1 MPPSITDLNSPLI
14 FLRVAVSACQQEDQ
28 IDMSHQLHNLVCR
41 SVLYRNPRSL
51 LCLLVFALFIL
62 SGCGLRQDT
71 SLIDNDQAAILTSI
85 QITPSDIDLPLGLTQ
100 QFTATGW
107 FSDGSAQDLTNLVT
121 WVSSSPHVVKINS
134 NGLAVTAG
142 AGASNITAATR
153 SATAH
158 ASVTIRPATLE
169 SELHEPLREQYIWS
183 AAGESGTDVRYF
195 RAVFHAQ
202 NVPAKTTLYIAGP
215 RSIVAY
221 LNGKLVVNVQASAT
235 ALTMP
240 LVAVADLSA
249 TLQRGRNLLAVACSN
264 GEDMVAK
271 IVPALPGV
279 NVSPILISGSDW
291 KATTVGEVGWELPTH
306 EDGNWVPAE
315 SLGGIEADAERF
327 NGKRDSEMYRWAGYD
342 GISPFLA
349 RKKSSALAVERASEG
364 AGQFFNLQALTKPVL
379 REDFSVRIPQSIHS
393 DSDYPSFVLDFGRET
408 NGRLEIES
416 DSPDVA
422 KIRIRYGESI
432 EETLLQ
438 PYYGENELT
447 VPPGVTMYGP
457 KAGFRFAQ
465 VKFVS
470 GPTILKVKKLG
481 VDEIY
486 YPAGFRGFFNSSD
499 PILNR
504 IWAVGARTAQLTM
517 QEGIWDGIKRD
528 RLKWSGDFYVS
539 GRVIHSVFGDR
550 LLTQKTIDFLGSQ
563 SLGLK
568 GDVNNIPG
576 YSAFWVMAL
585 SDYFRRSG
593 DAPFLINHKAELIA
607 VLNSMKNSLDT
618 RGLIVF
624 DPSVFPFVDWS
635 PDLFTDTPES
645 RKATQFSFFKAFMD
659 GAWLL
664 DQIGDTSEAAT
675 ARSCADVVKSAAQ
688 SVLLDT
694 ASNTFGS
701 RWQTN
706 AMATFSRITTPD
718 QDEAIWQNV
727 LSKPPGSEVTPYYN
741 YFVTTAMAQTGRRK
755 QALDWVRAYW
765 GGMLEEGAT
774 TFWEAYDL
782 SWPKEDFHAFL
793 KADRTQGYYV
803 SLCHSWSSGPTA
815 WLMEQV
821 LGIQSTAAGFSEVSI
836 RPDLVDLQWVQG
848 SEPTPTGEI
857 SVQYHARNGLEGT
870 INLPRGVRAFV
881 SFPVNSG
888 QTSVLIN
895 ETSVRGVP
903 SESGSRLVVVL
914 SHVGTY
920 HFWTGLREE
929 GVH

>member
-1 MPPSITDLNSPLI
+1 MFRDDASQHHQFELPSYLPSC
-14 FLRVAVSACQQEDQ
+14 RG
-28 IDMSHQLHNLVCR
+28 IDMNHQIYNMVCR
-41 SVLYRNPRSL
+41 SVLCRNPLSL
-51 LCLLVFALFIL
+51 SCLLVFVLLIL
-62 SGCGLRQDT
+62 PGCGLRQDI
-71 SLIDNDQAAILTSI
+71 SLIDHNQAPILTSI
-85 QITPSDIDLPLGLTQ
+85 QITPSDIDLPFGLTQ
-100 QFTATGW
+100 QFTATGS
-107 FSDGSAQDLTNLVT
+107 FSDGSTQDLTSLAR
-121 WVSSSPHVVKINS
+121 WVSSSPHVANINS
-134 NGLAVTAG
+134 NGLAMTVGVGT
-142 AGASNITAATR
+142 SSITAA
-153 SATAH
+153 AGPVTAH
-158 ASVTIRPATLE
+158 ASVLIRPATLE

-183 AAGESGTDVRYF
+183 AVAERGADVHYF
-195 RAVFHAQ
+195 RAVFRAHHI
-202 NVPAKTTLYIAGP
+202 PAKTTLYIAGP
-215 RSIVAY
+215 GSIVAY
-221 LNGKLVVNVQASAT
+221 LNGKLVVNVQASAM

-240 LVAVADLSA
+240 LVAVADVSA
-249 TLQRGRNLLAVACSN
+249 TLQLGENLLAVACSN

-271 IVPALPGV
+271 IVPALPSV
-279 NVSPILISGSDW
+279 NVSPILISGSNW
-291 KATTVGEVGWELPTH
+291 KVTTLREVGWELPAH
-306 EDGNWVPAE
+306 EDGNWARAE

-349 RKKSSALAVERASEG
+349 RKASSALAVERASEG
-364 AGQFFNLQALTKPVL
+364 AGQFFNLQALTEPVS

-416 DSPDVA
+416 DSPDIA
-422 KIRIRYGESI
+422 KIHIRYGESI
-432 EETLLQ
+432 EEALLQ

-447 VPPGVTMYGP
+447 VPPQVTVYGP
-457 KAGFRFAQ
+457 KAGFRFAE

-486 YPAGFRGFFNSSD
+486 YPAGFRGFFDSSD
-499 PILNR
+499 PTLNR

-528 RLKWSGDFYVS
+528 RRKWSGDFFVS
-539 GRVIHSVFGDR
+539 GRVIHSVFWER
-550 LLTQKTIDFLGSQ
+550 FLTQRTIDFLGSQ
-563 SLGLK
+563 SLGPR

-576 YSAFWVMAL
+576 YSAFWVMIL

-593 DAPFLINHKAELIA
+593 DTPFLISHKAELIA
-607 VLNSMKNSLDT
+607 VLKSMKNSLDA
-618 RGLIVF
+618 RGLVVF
-624 DPSVFPFVDWS
+624 DLSIQPFVDWS

-645 RKATQFSFFKAFMD
+645 RKATQFAFFKAFMD

-664 DQIGDTSEAAT
+664 DQIGDTLEAAT
-675 ARSCADVVKSAAQ
+675 ARTCADVVKSAAQ

-706 AMATFSRITTPD
+706 AMATFSRIATPD

-755 QALDWVRAYW
+755 QALDWIRAYW
-765 GGMLEEGAT
+765 GGMLGEGAT

-821 LGIQSTAAGFSEVSI
+821 LGIQPTAAGFSEVSI

-848 SEPTPTGEI
+848 SEPTPTGDI
-857 SVQYHARNGLEGT
+857 SVQYRARNGLEGT
-870 INLPRGVRAFV
+870 ISLPGGTRAFI

-888 QTSVLIN
+888 QTSVNIN
-895 ETSVRGVP
+895 GTSVRGIS

-914 SHVGTY
+914 SHAGTY
-920 HFWTGLREE
+920 HFWTGSRAEA
-929 GVH
+929 VP

>member
-1 MPPSITDLNSPLI
+1 MS
-14 FLRVAVSACQQEDQ
+14 QQV
-28 IDMSHQLHNLVCR
+28 HNLLCPFVPHR
-41 SVLYRNPRSL
+41 TLRRL
-51 LCLLVFALFIL
+51 LCLLVLILFIFL
-62 SGCGLRQDT
+62 SCGLSQDI
-71 SLIDNDQAAILTSI
+71 SRIAVVDHDQPTILTSI
-85 QITPSDIDLPLGLTQ
+85 QIIPSEIDLPLGLTQ
-100 QFTATGW
+100 QFTVTGS
-107 FSDGSAQDLTNLVT
+107 FTDGTSQDLTNLVS
-121 WVSSSPHVVKINS
+121 WVSSSPHVAKINS
-134 NGLAVTAG
+134 NGLVVTVG
-142 AGASNITAATR
+142 AGASKITATIR
-153 SATAH
+153 SVTAH
-158 ASVTIRPATLE
+158 ASVKITPATLE

-183 AAGESGTDVRYF
+183 ALAESEANVHYF
-195 RAVFHAQ
+195 RTVFHVDQ
-202 NVPAKTTLYIAGP
+202 IPAKTTLYIAGP
-215 RSIVAY
+215 GNIVAY
-221 LNGKLVVNVQASAT
+221 LNGKLVVNVQTDAT

-240 LVAVADLSA
+240 LVAVADVSA
-249 TLQRGRNLLAVACSN
+249 TLQLGRNLLAVACSN
-264 GEDMVAK
+264 GDDMVAK

-279 NVSPILISGSDW
+279 NVSPILISGSNW
-291 KATTVGEVGWELPTH
+291 KVTTVKEVGWELPAH
-306 EDGNWVPAE
+306 EDGNWASAE
-315 SLGGIEADAERF
+315 SLGGIEANEERF

-349 RKKSSALAVERASEG
+349 RKTSSALTVEKASEG
-364 AGQFFNLQALTKPVL
+364 AGQFFNLQAVTKLVS
-379 REDFSVRIPQSIHS
+379 REEFSVRIPQSTHS

-416 DSPDVA
+416 DSPDTA

-438 PYYGENELT
+438 PYYGEKELT
-447 VPPGVTMYGP
+447 VPPRVTVYGP
-457 KAGFRFAQ
+457 KAGFRFVQ

-470 GPTILKVKKLG
+470 GPTILKIKKLG
-481 VDEIY
+481 VDEVY
-486 YPAGFRGFFNSSD
+486 YPAGFRGFFDSSD
-499 PILNR
+499 PTLNR

-528 RLKWSGDFYVS
+528 RQKWSGDFFVS
-539 GRVIHSVFGDR
+539 GRVIHSVFGER
-550 LLTQKTIDFLGSQ
+550 FLTQKTIDFLESQ
-563 SLGLK
+563 SLGLR

-576 YSAFWVMAL
+576 YSAFWVMSL

-593 DAPFLINHKAELIA
+593 DLSFLVRHRAGLIA
-607 VLNSMKNSLDT
+607 VLNSMKESLDA
-618 RGLIVF
+618 RGLVVF
-624 DPSVFPFVDWS
+624 DLSVQPFVDWS

-645 RKATQFSFFKAFMD
+645 RKATQFAFFKAFMD

-664 DQIGDTSEAAT
+664 DQIGDAVEAAT
-675 ARSCADVVKSAAQ
+675 AQTYADIVKSATQ

-706 AMATFSRITTPD
+706 AMATFSRITTPE

-755 QALDWVRAYW
+755 QALDWIRAYW

-782 SWPKEDFHAFL
+782 SWPKENFHAFL

-836 RPDLVDLQWVQG
+836 RPDLVDLQWVLG
-848 SEPTPTGEI
+848 SEPTPTGDI

-870 INLPRGVRAFV
+870 ISLPRGVRAFA
-881 SFPVNSG
+881 SFPVNPG

-895 ETSVRGVP
+895 ETLVRGVP
-903 SESGSRLVVVL
+903 SESGFRLVVVL
-914 SHVGTY
+914 SHEGTY
-920 HFWTGLREE
+920 HFRAGLPEMQSSSPKTTARYTPRAN
-929 GVH
+929 GRRL

>member
-1 MPPSITDLNSPLI
+1 MN
-14 FLRVAVSACQQEDQ
+14 
-28 IDMSHQLHNLVCR
+28 HQVYNLLCRFVLHRNL
-41 SVLYRNPRSL
+41 RSL
-51 LCLLVFALFIL
+51 SCLLVFVPFIL
-62 SGCGLRQDT
+62 SGCGSRQDI
-71 SLIDNDQAAILTSI
+71 SLIDHDQAAILTSI
-85 QITPSDIDLPLGLTQ
+85 QITPSDINLPPGLTQ
-100 QFTATGW
+100 QFTATGS
-107 FSDGSAQDLTNLVT
+107 FSDGSAQDLTNFVT
-121 WVSSSPHVVKINS
+121 WVSSSPHVAKINS
-134 NGLAVTAG
+134 DGLAMTVG
-142 AGASNITAATR
+142 AGVSSITAAAG
-153 SATAH
+153 SVTAH
-158 ASVTIRPATLE
+158 VSVTIRPATLE

-195 RAVFHAQ
+195 RAAFHAQ
-202 NVPAKTTLYIAGP
+202 NIPAKTTLYVAGP
-215 RSIVAY
+215 GTIVAY
-221 LNGKLVVNVQASAT
+221 LNGKLVINVQANDT

-249 TLQRGRNLLAVACSN
+249 TLQRGRNLLAVACSK
-264 GEDMVAK
+264 GDGVVAK
-271 IVPALPGV
+271 VVPALPGL
-279 NVSPILISGSDW
+279 NVSPILISGSNW
-291 KATTVGEVGWELPTH
+291 KVTTIREVGWELPTH
-306 EDGNWVPAE
+306 EDGNWMQAE

-327 NGKRDSEMYRWAGYD
+327 NGGRDSEMYRWAGYD

-349 RKKSSALAVERASEG
+349 S
-364 AGQFFNLQALTKPVL
+364 GQFFNLQALTKPVS

-438 PYYGENELT
+438 PFYGENELT
-447 VPPGVTMYGP
+447 VPPRVTVYGP
-457 KAGFRFAQ
+457 KAGFRFVQ
-465 VKFVS
+465 IKFVS
-470 GPTILKVKKLG
+470 GPTILDVKKLG

-486 YPAGFRGFFNSSD
+486 YPAGFRGFFDSSD
-499 PILNR
+499 PTLNR

-528 RLKWSGDFYVS
+528 RLKWSGDFFVS

-550 LLTQKTIDFLGSQ
+550 FLTQKTIDFLGSQ
-563 SLGLK
+563 SLGPR

-576 YSAFWVMAL
+576 YSAFWVMTL
-585 SDYFRRSG
+585 SDYFQRSG
-593 DAPFLINHKAELIA
+593 DATFLINHKPELIA
-607 VLNSMKNSLDT
+607 ALNSMKNSLDA

-645 RKATQFSFFKAFMD
+645 RKATQFAFFKGFMD

-664 DQIGDTSEAAT
+664 DQLGDTLEGAT
-675 ARSCADVVKSAAQ
+675 ARTWADVVRSAAQ
-688 SVLLDT
+688 AVLLDN

-706 AMATFSRITTPD
+706 AMATFSRITTPT

-755 QALDWVRAYW
+755 QALDWIRAYW
-765 GGMLEEGAT
+765 GGMLAEGAT
-774 TFWEAYDL
+774 AFWEGYDL
-782 SWPKEDFHAFL
+782 SWPKDNFHAFL
-793 KADRTQGYYV
+793 KADRRQGYYV
-803 SLCHSWSSGPTA
+803 SLCHGWSSGPTA

-821 LGIQSTAAGFSEVSI
+821 LGIQPLEAGFREVAI
-836 RPDLVDLQWVQG
+836 RPELLDLKWARG
-848 SEPTPTGEI
+848 SEPTPKGNI
-857 SVQYHARNGLEGT
+857 SVEYEAKNGLQGRLS
-870 INLPRGVRAFV
+870 LPSGVRAFL
-881 SFPVNSG
+881 SLPVGPG
-888 QTSVLIN
+888 QTSVVIN
-895 ETSVRGVP
+895 GFSVRGIL

-914 SHVGTY
+914 SHPGVFDFQT
-920 HFWTGLREE
+920 EE
-929 GVH
+929 KPTT